1 MWCASCRIPPP
12 SWAQACSASQ
22 EDPALPKDV
31 FAMILGLFGLLGSTI
46 VLPEKKF
53 NAFMALVGC
62 GPAYV
67 FHFMTPSPR
76 RRHHGLYPSGGA

>member
-1 MWCASCRIPPP
+1 MGAGVFGI
-12 SWAQACSASQ
+12 Q

-31 FAMILGLFGLLGSTI
+31 FAMILDLSGLLGSTI

-62 GPAYV
+62 GPP
-67 FHFMTPSPR
+67 MSSISWTPSPR
-76 RRHHGLYPSGGA
+76 RASPWAYPSGGASW

>member
-1 MWCASCRIPPP
+1 
-12 SWAQACSASQ
+12 
-22 EDPALPKDV
+22 
-31 FAMILGLFGLLGSTI
+31 MILDLFGLLGSTI

-67 FHFMTPSPR
+67 FHFMDALAEAGVTMGFTRQAVSYT
-76 RRHHGLYPSGGA
+76 HLDPSGVNFIRGGAKARPSGVAQGTHAE